1 MENRNIMLVIASIAF
16 LFVIVVGVG
25 LWLFWPKDTTLEG
38 TAAASAD
45 TLFDKN
51 FDSFEY
57 YRGREEL
64 PGLTEEPQKPEEEAA
79 IDKAEEE
86 TAAEKTSEEDI
97 TIAFGEAEKLPGD
110 KVIIEPKDVSIL
122 PKEAVPSDK
131 SPASVKTPV
140 KTTVPE
146 KAVSK
151 PTAAAS
157 KPTAPERITEK
168 KPATITKKEYEIQV
182 GSYKTRNYAE
192 RINDQ
197 LKKLGFPGLIRT
209 RDIGGATY
217 YRVRLGPYSNENEAQ
232 KFLSWIKDIDGFGES
247 YISQVTRVYTN

>member
-25 LWLFWPKDTTLEG
+25 LWLFWPKDTTSDG
-38 TAAASAD
+38 AAAASAD
-45 TLFDKN
+45 TLFDKD

-64 PGLTEEPQKPEEEAA
+64 PGLTEEPQKSEEEAA
-79 IDKAEEE
+79 IGEPGEE
-86 TAAEKTSEEDI
+86 TAADNTSEKEI
-97 TIAFGEAEKLPGD
+97 TVAFGEAEKSPMD

-122 PKEAVPSDK
+122 PRETVPSDK
-131 SPASVKTPV
+131 SPSSVKTPV
-140 KTTVPE
+140 KTTVPAKIDSE
-146 KAVSK
+146 PAAAVSK
-151 PTAAAS
+151 PA
-157 KPTAPERITEK
+157 APERITEK
-168 KPATITKKEYEIQV
+168 KPTTITKKEYEIQV

-192 RINDQ
+192 SINNQ

-209 RDIGGATY
+209 RDIGGVTY

-232 KFLSWIKDIDGFGES
+232 KFLSWIRDIDGLGES